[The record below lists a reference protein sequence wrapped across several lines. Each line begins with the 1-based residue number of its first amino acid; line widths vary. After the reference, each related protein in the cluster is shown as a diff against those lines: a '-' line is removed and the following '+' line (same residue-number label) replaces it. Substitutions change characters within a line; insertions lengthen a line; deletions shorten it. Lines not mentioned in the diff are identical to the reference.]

1 MVAGAVEVLQAVGF
15 AEGECSPGAGGADC
29 FVLKRSDPGL
39 LWLACS
45 VLQDS
50 LA

>member
-15 AEGECSPGAGGADC
+15 AEGECAPGAGGGDC